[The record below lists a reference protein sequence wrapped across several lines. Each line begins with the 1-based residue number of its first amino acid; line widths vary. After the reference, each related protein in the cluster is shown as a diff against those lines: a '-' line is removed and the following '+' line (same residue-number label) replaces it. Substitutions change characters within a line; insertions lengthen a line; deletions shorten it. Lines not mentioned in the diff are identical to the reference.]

1 MIRLFLFTLTVLV
14 LASVAQ
20 AQIPVNPMAPENCFM
35 CPAPTPPI
43 QRYQAPQSPYN
54 SFNNYGAD
62 FYTPDYSTPPTPVP
76 YNRHSL
82 NNQPYDY
89 SGMDSG
95 ADYCCDFSAQ
105 EEAAH
110 RRAEQQHWLNEL
122 YQNAKPLPCGPA
134 FDPRARAGC

>member
-1 MIRLFLFTLTVLV
+1 MIRIFLFTLTMLV

-43 QRYQAPQSPYN
+43 KNYTTPSPYN

-62 FYTPDYSTPPTPVP
+62 FYTPTPSAPPP
-76 YNRHSL
+76 RPSYNHSL
-82 NNQPYDY
+82 NSQPYEY
-89 SGMDSG
+89 SGFDAG

-110 RRAEQQHWLNEL
+110 RRAEQQNWLNQL
-122 YQNAKPLPCGPA
+122 YQNAKPLACGPA
-134 FDPRARAGC
+134 FDPRAREGC